1 MAMIV
6 KADKE
11 YPVHPAGLF
20 QGVCVDVV
28 DLGLVDVTFNG
39 KTRQQNKLRVVW
51 QSEERRDD
59 GKPFLL
65 SRRYTA
71 SLSEKASLRKD
82 LESWRGRP
90 FTPEEL
96 DGFDIENLLA
106 VNAYLN
112 VLHAERDGKT
122 YPNVASVAPLKKST
136 PRMTASDYVREKDRP
151 ERNGDSA
158 HGDGPAIT
166 DDDVPF

>member
-1 MAMIV
+1 MSLIV

-20 QGVCVDVV
+20 QTVCVDVV
-28 DLGLVDVTFNG
+28 DLGLVEVTYNG
-39 KTRQQNKLRVVW
+39 KTRTQKKLKLVW
-51 QSEERRDD
+51 QSEEKRDD
-59 GKPFLL
+59 GGPFLL

-90 FTPEEL
+90 FTREEL
-96 DGFDIENLLA
+96 DGFDVENLLG
-106 VNAYLN
+106 VNAFIN
-112 VLHAERDGKT
+112 VLHADRDGKT
-122 YPNVASVAPLKKST
+122 YANVASVAPIKKGMA
-136 PRMTASDYVREKDRP
+136 RMTALDYLREQDRD
-151 ERNGDSA
+151 ESNNGHEDPA
-158 HGDGPAIT
+158 AIT

>member
-11 YPVHPAGLF
+11 YPVHPAGLY
-20 QGVCVDVV
+20 QAVCCDVV
-28 DLGLVDVTFNG
+28 DLGLVDVTYNG
-39 KTRQQNKLRVVW
+39 KTRQQCKLRITW

-65 SRRYTA
+65 WRRYTA
-71 SLSEKASLRKD
+71 SLSEKASLRRD

-96 DGFDIENLLA
+96 AGFDIENLLA

-122 YPNVASVAPLKKST
+122 YPNVASVAPIKKGMARLT
-136 PRMTASDYVREKDRP
+136 VLDYVREKDRP
-151 ERNGDSA
+151 ENNGDA
-158 HGDGPAIT
+158 EHGDDPAIT
-166 DDDVPF
+166 DEDVPF